1 MQLREKQTMIYT
13 GLKVLGT
20 KTAAEMLAIADET
33 HLISQHFVQ
42 GKHFGSLPAGTPVQ
56 VFSRS
61 VYSRD
66 FSSSGTNTEFGCR
79 YAESGQEIPTTL
91 GYTDEFRLEFP
102 GNGKGIA
109 YDSQQILEANWE

>member
-1 MQLREKQTMIYT
+1 MQLGEKQTMDYT
-13 GLKVLGT
+13 SLKLLGT

-33 HLISQHFVQ
+33 HLVSQHFVQ
-42 GKHFGSLPAGTPVQ
+42 GKHFGSLPADTPVQ

-79 YAESGQEIPTTL
+79 YAGSGEEIPTTL
-91 GYTDEFRLEFP
+91 GYTDQFRLEFP
-102 GNGKGIA
+102 SNGEGIS
-109 YDSQQILEANWE
+109 YDSQQILEADW